1 MGSGYRTFTAGEV
14 LTASN
19 VQNFLQNQSVMVFAD
34 STARATSIGT
44 ANFEEGMVSYLE
56 NSDTVEVYN
65 GATWGSIAP
74 TSTQG
79 LTLINTT
86 SFSGVSSHSLTQDTF
101 SSSYKD
107 YRLVYK
113 ITTTQS
119 SNITYR
125 FRTAGSDNSTSN
137 YQYQNFTA
145 IGGSVSASND
155 TGTSIAITSTGGA
168 ITQFFTMDLFRPQI
182 AENTIFYQNNILNLQ
197 GSSPNI
203 RFYYGQF
210 GATTIFDSGTIITS
224 AGTLSGSVS
233 VYGYTT

>member
-1 MGSGYRTFTAGEV
+1 MATTTTNFGWDIPQSTDLVKDGATAIAALGQDIDTAFVDFKGGTTGQVLKKTSGTDLDVEWG
-14 LTASN
+14 TAS
-19 VQNFLQNQSVMVFAD
+19 S
-34 STARATSIGT
+34 
-44 ANFEEGMVSYLE
+44 
-56 NSDTVEVYN
+56 
-65 GATWGSIAP
+65 
-74 TSTQG
+74 G

-101 SSSYKD
+101 SSAYKD

-137 YQYQNFTA
+137 YQYQNFSA

-155 TGTSIAITSTGGA
+155 TGTSLAITSTGGA
-168 ITQFFTMDLFRPQI
+168 VTQFFTMDLFRPQI